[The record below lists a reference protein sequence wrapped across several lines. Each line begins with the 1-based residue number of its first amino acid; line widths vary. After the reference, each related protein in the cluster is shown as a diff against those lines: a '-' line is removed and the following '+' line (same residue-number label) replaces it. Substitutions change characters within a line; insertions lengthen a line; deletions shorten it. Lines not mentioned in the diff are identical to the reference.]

1 MLFCLMRVGPGLH
14 FFATAM
20 VAAGT
25 LLSAFWI
32 LSANSWMQTPAGYA
46 INEVGQYV
54 PADWWAVIFNPSFPY
69 RFVHMVLAAYLT
81 TAFVVGGVGAWHLLR
96 DPQDRPAR
104 IMFSMALWMALAVAP
119 LQEIGRESGRGRG
132 GKSG

>member
-69 RFVHMVLAAYLT
+69 RFVHLVLAASLT
-81 TAFVVGGVGAWHLLR
+81 TPWVVGGAGDGHRLR

-104 IMFSMALWMALAVAP
+104 TMISMAMCLALAGLPRRLLAGEE
-119 LQEIGRESGRGRG
+119 Q
-132 GKSG
+132 